1 MTEKT
6 SKGNKERTLTLKPGV
21 PSASNSKGS
30 RSTSRVST
38 VVVESRRGK
47 VSQTRK
53 PLAPRVKVR
62 GAPVAPNVFRR
73 KDQGDE
79 DSSSVRNL
87 TDNERDAR
95 ERALENAKI
104 RNESEEVVKKER
116 VAKKAKSSNSDSVDP
131 ANIPAKKDPERL
143 KEKTKS
149 IKSDSSSSPK
159 KKEIKK
165 TEKNEKSDRYSKD
178 NQKRRAGKLSISQ
191 ALNEEERQRSL
202 ASIKRRQEKAR
213 KKATSADLPKEKIS
227 RNVIIPEVITVQELS
242 NRMAERGIDVI
253 KSLMNQGMMVKIND
267 TLDSDT
273 AQLIAEDFGHSVT
286 RVSESD
292 IEEGITST
300 EDREEDKK
308 PRPPVVTVMGHVDHG
323 KTTLLDAIRESNDVA
338 GEAGG
343 ITQHIGAYQTKVK
356 DDKRITFI
364 DTPGHAA
371 FTSMRA
377 RGAKVTD
384 IVILVVAADDG
395 VMPQTIEAI
404 NHAKEANAPIIVAI
418 NKMDKP
424 GANPT
429 NARNALLQHEIVVE
443 ELGGEIQS
451 VELSAIT
458 KDGINDLIDAII
470 LQAELLDLKAN
481 PNRPA
486 EGFVIEAKLDKNRGP
501 AVTSIVQRG
510 TLKIGDI
517 LVVGEHS
524 GKVRSLVNDQGETIK
539 ECFPG
544 EPVEILGLSQTPAAG
559 DILSVIESDARAREI
574 SEYRKRKSKSK
585 TPHLSQ
591 VNLEQLFSK
600 SNQTQKKEILVIV
613 KADVQGSSEAIKE
626 GLLNLGSEE
635 VSCRMIHVGAGA
647 ISESDITLAEAS
659 NAIVLGFNVRANNQ
673 AKALAEKSGVTVL
686 YHSIIYD
693 LLDDIKDLLEGKL
706 DPELRSTI
714 TGVAEV
720 LEVFKNS
727 KIGNIAGCNVVD
739 GTIIKGLHGKLLR
752 DDIVI
757 YDGLLSTLRRFK
769 DEAKEV
775 KAGQECGLSF
785 DNNQDI
791 KPGDKIEC
799 YKIDE
804 IKRTI

>member
-21 PSASNSKGS
+21 PSTSNSKGS

-62 GAPVAPNVFRR
+62 GAPVAPNVFKP

-79 DSSSVRNL
+79 DSSLVRNL

-116 VAKKAKSSNSDSVDP
+116 VVKKAKSSNSDSVDP

-159 KKEIKK
+159 KKETKK

-253 KSLMNQGMMVKIND
+253 KSLMTQGMMVKIND

-300 EDREEDKK
+300 EDLEEDKK

-323 KTTLLDAIRESNDVA
+323 KTTLLDAIRE
-338 GEAGG
+338 
-343 ITQHIGAYQTKVK
+343 
-356 DDKRITFI
+356 
-364 DTPGHAA
+364 
-371 FTSMRA
+371 
-377 RGAKVTD
+377 
-384 IVILVVAADDG
+384 
-395 VMPQTIEAI
+395 
-404 NHAKEANAPIIVAI
+404 
-418 NKMDKP
+418 
-424 GANPT
+424 
-429 NARNALLQHEIVVE
+429 
-443 ELGGEIQS
+443 
-451 VELSAIT
+451 
-458 KDGINDLIDAII
+458 
-470 LQAELLDLKAN
+470 
-481 PNRPA
+481 
-486 EGFVIEAKLDKNRGP
+486 
-501 AVTSIVQRG
+501 
-510 TLKIGDI
+510 
-517 LVVGEHS
+517 
-524 GKVRSLVNDQGETIK
+524 
-539 ECFPG
+539 
-544 EPVEILGLSQTPAAG
+544 
-559 DILSVIESDARAREI
+559 
-574 SEYRKRKSKSK
+574 
-585 TPHLSQ
+585 
-591 VNLEQLFSK
+591 
-600 SNQTQKKEILVIV
+600 
-613 KADVQGSSEAIKE
+613 
-626 GLLNLGSEE
+626 
-635 VSCRMIHVGAGA
+635 
-647 ISESDITLAEAS
+647 
-659 NAIVLGFNVRANNQ
+659 
-673 AKALAEKSGVTVL
+673 
-686 YHSIIYD
+686 
-693 LLDDIKDLLEGKL
+693 
-706 DPELRSTI
+706 
-714 TGVAEV
+714 
-720 LEVFKNS
+720 
-727 KIGNIAGCNVVD
+727 
-739 GTIIKGLHGKLLR
+739 
-752 DDIVI
+752 
-757 YDGLLSTLRRFK
+757 
-769 DEAKEV
+769 
-775 KAGQECGLSF
+775 
-785 DNNQDI
+785 
-791 KPGDKIEC
+791 
-799 YKIDE
+799 
-804 IKRTI
+804 

>member
-1 MTEKT
+1 M
-6 SKGNKERTLTLKPGV
+6 
-21 PSASNSKGS
+21 
-30 RSTSRVST
+30 
-38 VVVESRRGK
+38 
-47 VSQTRK
+47 
-53 PLAPRVKVR
+53 
-62 GAPVAPNVFRR
+62 APNVFRS

-159 KKEIKK
+159 KKETKK

-292 IEEGITST
+292 IEEGITSI

-544 EPVEILGLSQTPAAG
+544 EPVEVLGMSQTPEAG
-559 DILSVIESDARAREI
+559 DILSVVENDARAREV
-574 SEYRKRKSKSK
+574 SEYRQRKSKSTVPTK
-585 TPHLSQ
+585 

-600 SNQTQKKEILVIV
+600 SDATQLKEILVIV
-613 KADVQGSSEAIKE
+613 KADVQGSSEA
-626 GLLNLGSEE
+626 LAGS
-635 VSCRMIHVGAGA
+635 
-647 ISESDITLAEAS
+647 L
-659 NAIVLGFNVRANNQ
+659 
-673 AKALAEKSGVTVL
+673 EK
-686 YHSIIYD
+686 
-693 LLDDIKDLLEGKL
+693 
-706 DPELRSTI
+706 
-714 TGVAEV
+714 
-720 LEVFKNS
+720 
-727 KIGNIAGCNVVD
+727 
-739 GTIIKGLHGKLLR
+739 
-752 DDIVI
+752 
-757 YDGLLSTLRRFK
+757 LSTDEVNLR
-769 DEAKEV
+769 A
-775 KAGQECGLSF
+775 
-785 DNNQDI
+785 
-791 KPGDKIEC
+791 
-799 YKIDE
+799 
-804 IKRTI
+804 

>member
-6 SKGNKERTLTLKPGV
+6 SKGNKERTLTLKPGA
-21 PSASNSKGS
+21 PSTPNSKGS

-53 PLAPRVKVR
+53 PIAPRVKVR

-87 TDNERDAR
+87 TDNERGAR

-159 KKEIKK
+159 KKETKK

-356 DDKRITFI
+356 DDKKITFI

-559 DILSVIESDARAREI
+559 DILSVVESDARAREI

-585 TPHLSQ
+585 TPNLSQ

-600 SNQTQKKEILVIV
+600 SNQTQKK
-613 KADVQGSSEAIKE
+613 K
-626 GLLNLGSEE
+626 
-635 VSCRMIHVGAGA
+635 
-647 ISESDITLAEAS
+647 
-659 NAIVLGFNVRANNQ
+659 F
-673 AKALAEKSGVTVL
+673 
-686 YHSIIYD
+686 
-693 LLDDIKDLLEGKL
+693 
-706 DPELRSTI
+706 
-714 TGVAEV
+714 
-720 LEVFKNS
+720 
-727 KIGNIAGCNVVD
+727 
-739 GTIIKGLHGKLLR
+739 
-752 DDIVI
+752 
-757 YDGLLSTLRRFK
+757 
-769 DEAKEV
+769 
-775 KAGQECGLSF
+775 
-785 DNNQDI
+785 
-791 KPGDKIEC
+791 
-799 YKIDE
+799 
-804 IKRTI
+804 